1 MVEQLLLQGEEPLI
15 VLQLRGA
22 WVWHLVDCQ
31 SSGGWTF
38 YQYFFWDWGLA
49 ALCGLLPWPP
59 WWLERVLCQLCW
71 SPQCREEG
79 GENPCSV
86 SVWQT
91 LSTWSVLWLSRLR
104 PWRFLQ
110 YMRSCIHLPYT
121 PSGRLDPSFGCW
133 RSCPL
138 GASALISGCWLL
150 WNILVLVCTWRFSWK
165 IHLILE
171 NMVLKCRNVIVSHS
185 LFQDELVDLVSPTSP
200 AGWSSTVDSCCS
212 GAPCWG
218 ALFPWLEFQGL
229 NRHSQ
234 LYPLKLLQQ
243 LSWLRQGDWSWSPNI
258 RLCGLAFC
266 RLLPLCLLLE
276 V

>member
-1 MVEQLLLQGEEPLI
+1 MVGQLLLQGEEPLI

-121 PSGRLDPSFGCW
+121 PSGRLDPFIWLLEILSFGC
-133 RSCPL
+133 
-138 GASALISGCWLL
+138 IS
-150 WNILVLVCTWRFSWK
+150 IDFRVLT
-165 IHLILE
+165 
-171 NMVLKCRNVIVSHS
+171 
-185 LFQDELVDLVSPTSP
+185 
-200 AGWSSTVDSCCS
+200 
-212 GAPCWG
+212 
-218 ALFPWLEFQGL
+218 
-229 NRHSQ
+229 
-234 LYPLKLLQQ
+234 PLKHTCTGVYLKIFLKDS
-243 LSWLRQGDWSWSPNI
+243 LNPGKY
-258 RLCGLAFC
+258 GT
-266 RLLPLCLLLE
+266 E
-276 V
+276 M